1 MSSKNKIN
9 ESDIDS
15 NKTLAAISYIWIL
28 FLIPL
33 FLKRDSKFV
42 QHHAKQGLVL
52 FIIEVII
59 SFVMWFPI
67 IGQLL
72 FLAALIISIIGFIK
86 AINGEWWEAPVL
98 YNWSKKIKI

>member
-1 MSSKNKIN
+1 MSENKKTN
-9 ESDIDS
+9 STDIDS
-15 NKTLAAISYIWIL
+15 NKALAAISYIWIL

-33 FLKRDSKFV
+33 FLKRDSTYV

-67 IGQLL
+67 IGQVL
-72 FLAALIISIIGFIK
+72 FLAALITSIIGFIK
-86 AINGEWWEAPVL
+86 AINGELWEAPIL

>member
-1 MSSKNKIN
+1 MSENKKVN
-9 ESDIDS
+9 NIDS
-15 NKTLAAISYIWIL
+15 NKALAAISYIWIL

-42 QHHAKQGLVL
+42 QHHAKQGLIL
-52 FIIEVII
+52 FIIEVLI
-59 SFVMWFPI
+59 SFVMWIPI

-72 FLAALIISIIGFIK
+72 FLIALITAIIGFIK
-86 AINGEWWEAPVL
+86 AINGELWEAPVL